1 MSRLGPWLT
10 LAAVGVLGGT
20 LLAVTMAQ
28 DTTTSTE
35 ASAPAAAGSTPAT
48 APTTVQNTTAA
59 TPFPARADY
68 IGSTP
73 LASGAT
79 LTLAITVEDGKA
91 IAYACDGVGIE
102 SWLDGPAE
110 TGALRLTGKNAAT
123 FDGAFDGSAVTGSL
137 AIGDKQWTF
146 TAAPV
151 QAPAGLYVY
160 EAGGVRQSWITDG
173 AGRVTGVQR
182 AADGTTAPAPALRPD
197 GTATVAG
204 AEVTATKVSGADH
217 VG

>member
-20 LLAVTMAQ
+20 LFAVTMAQ

-35 ASAPAAAGSTPAT
+35 ASAPAVT
-48 APTTVQNTTAA
+48 ASAPDTAQNTTAA
-59 TPFPARADY
+59 APFPAEADY
-68 IGSTP
+68 IGTASP
-73 LASGAT
+73 ASGAT
-79 LTLAITVEDGKA
+79 LTLAITVESGKA

-110 TGALRLTGKNAAT
+110 AGALRLTGKNAAT
-123 FDGAFDGSAVTGSL
+123 FDGSFDGNAVTGSL
-137 AIGDKQWTF
+137 AIGDQQWTF

-160 EAGGVRQSWITDG
+160 ESGGVRQSWITDS

-182 AADGTTAPAPALRPD
+182 GADGATAPAPALRPD

-204 AEVTATKVSGADH
+204 AEVTATKVSGADN

>member
-20 LLAVTMAQ
+20 LFVVNMAQ

-35 ASAPAAAGSTPAT
+35 AVAPPPTAATTQAT
-48 APTTVQNTTAA
+48 AQDETAA
-59 TPFPARADY
+59 TPFPAEADY
-68 IGSTP
+68 VGTTS

-79 LTLAITVEDGKA
+79 LTLAITVEGEKA
-91 IAYACDGVGIE
+91 IAYACDGVAIE

-110 TGALRLTGKNAAT
+110 AGTLRLTGKNAAS
-123 FDGAFDGSAVTGSL
+123 FDGDFDGDAVTGSL
-137 AIGDKQWTF
+137 AIGGKQWTF

-151 QAPAGLYVY
+151 QPPAGLYVY
-160 EAGGVRQSWITDG
+160 EAAGVRQSWITDG

-182 AADGTTAPAPALRPD
+182 AADGTTTPAPALRPD

-204 AEVTATKVSGADH
+204 AEVTATKVSGGDD

>member
-35 ASAPAAAGSTPAT
+35 VSASAASTPDT
-48 APTTVQNTTAA
+48 APTTAQNATAA
-59 TPFPARADY
+59 TPFPAKADY

-73 LASGAT
+73 LSSGAP
-79 LTLAITVEDGKA
+79 LTLAITVEGGKA

-110 TGALRLTGKNAAT
+110 AGALRLTGKNAAT
-123 FDGAFDGSAVTGSL
+123 FDGSFDGGAVTGSL
-137 AIGDKQWTF
+137 AIGDQRWTF

-160 EAGGVRQSWITDG
+160 EAGGVRQSWITDS

-182 AADGTTAPAPALRPD
+182 GADGTTAPAPALRPD

-204 AEVTATKVSGADH
+204 TEVTATKVSGADH